1 MYIDLGGDTVIRASE
16 LVAILDLS
24 GEKAG
29 SAASFFADESR
40 LKQVVKLGDE
50 ETKSLVV
57 AESGCYFSPV
67 SVVTLKKRILQAGP
81 MVERVSNPTK

>member
-24 GEKAG
+24 GEKSG
-29 SAASFFADESR
+29 NAAAFFADENQ
-40 LKQVVKLGDE
+40 LKQIVKLGDE

-57 AESGCYFSPV
+57 ARNGCYFSPV

-81 MVERVSNPTK
+81 ASERVSNSTK

>member
-24 GEKAG
+24 GEK
-29 SAASFFADESR
+29 SALSFFADESR